1 MPNLKAETLL
11 AGMQKEFGEDEIM
24 MASKIPVGDPIS
36 TGSLALDYATDFGG
50 FPSNRVVEIYG
61 KEGTGKTTLALHAM
75 LNALDRYPDRFGLIM
90 DVEHKLDKDWLEMI
104 VGHELLTTRIFYMQP
119 SSIERATNMYR
130 TAAASGQV
138 CCAILDS
145 IGGAPTVRTSDDA
158 EVRTVTG
165 NAAGVSEFS
174 RAATTHASIYNCLT
188 IGVNQVRAVVGSR
201 IPGLVDT
208 PGGWSWRH
216 LCTLRIELVRGREK
230 KEATINGEKMRIGYD
245 VHAKVRKNGVGP
257 EGRTAM
263 YWFYNVPTPEH
274 PFGIDQLDEVTRL
287 APLSG
292 VVAKKGGWYHHDLLP
307 GGKVQ
312 GFERFMEAVQSDKP
326 VQKALAEQVMATIAT
341 IGSQVAPMSDPEDE
355 VNVNLTQVYQNEA
368 LFHDHA

>member
-1 MPNLKAETLL
+1 MPNPKAEALL
-11 AGMQKEFGEDEIM
+11 STMQKQFGEDEVM
-24 MASKIPVGDPIS
+24 MANEIPVGEPIS

-50 FPSNRVVEIYG
+50 FPSNRVVEIFG
-61 KEGTGKTTLALHAM
+61 KEGTGKTTLALHTM
-75 LNALDRYPDRFGLIM
+75 LNALDKYPDRFGLFM
-90 DVEHKLDKDWLEMI
+90 DVEHKMDKDWLEMI
-104 VGHELLTTRIFYMQP
+104 VGAGMLENRIFYMQP

-145 IGGAPTVRTSDDA
+145 IGAAPTTRANEDA
-158 EVRTVTG
+158 EIRTVTG
-165 NAAGVSEFS
+165 NSAGVTEFS
-174 RAATTHASIYNCLT
+174 RAACTHASIFNVLT
-188 IGVNQVRAVVGSR
+188 IGINQVRDVLNSR

-230 KEATINGEKMRIGYD
+230 EEATINGEKMRIGYD

-263 YWFYNVPTPEH
+263 YWFYNVPTERH
-274 PFGIDQLDEVTRL
+274 GFGIDQLDEVTRL
-287 APLSG
+287 APLAQ
-292 VVAKKGGWYHHDLLP
+292 VVKKRGGWYHHDLLP

-312 GFERFMEAVQSDKP
+312 GYDTFKEVVREDREL
-326 VQKALAEQVMATIAT
+326 QKVLAEQVMATIAT
-341 IGSQVAPMSDPEDE
+341 IGAQVAPMSDPEAE
-355 VNVNLTQVYQNEA
+355 VSTAMTQIYENQFA
-368 LFHDHA
+368 DDHA